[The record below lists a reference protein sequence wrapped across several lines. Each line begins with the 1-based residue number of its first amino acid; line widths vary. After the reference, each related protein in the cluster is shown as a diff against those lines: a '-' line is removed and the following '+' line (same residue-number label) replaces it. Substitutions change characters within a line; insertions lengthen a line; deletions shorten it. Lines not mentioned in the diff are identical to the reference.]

1 MDNNS
6 AVTSRSS
13 RRQYGDGQQYDD
25 RRQNSRRQNENGRD
39 TGQSIY
45 DDDDD
50 DDDDYIGTSP
60 RPRTQ
65 PPETPVTPMTQNN
78 NRNHSSRRHVDSDRS
93 QDLASRRSRAR
104 NNDGAPKQMEITS
117 EVLKETVIRF
127 LLFNLKFFGILL
139 RELKVYNHMICSA
152 IMHRFHILYNIHSHR
167 IGGNRKRQYY
177 RRIV

>member
-50 DDDDYIGTSP
+50 DDDYIGTSP

-65 PPETPVTPMTQNN
+65 PPETPVTPMAQNN

-127 LLFNLKFFGILL
+127 FLFNLSFL
-139 RELKVYNHMICSA
+139 A
-152 IMHRFHILYNIHSHR
+152 
-167 IGGNRKRQYY
+167 YY
-177 RRIV
+177 YGS